1 MTDQQ
6 GVTPDSPQDV
16 ETVTPEVQEETPDEV
31 SSQPSKPPK
40 GFVPYEALKEE
51 RTKTELLERELS
63 SKESEL
69 ADLRSS
75 LPPEEED
82 PKFSALSKQ
91 VKELQEERELDS
103 VIAQNPLLKELRS
116 ELQEFRTKEHPRA
129 KIASVAKVFLAE
141 KGLLEPTRQ
150 GLERPTGGDRTP
162 AKTGLTND
170 EVAELRKTN
179 YRKYMELVKSGALKE
194 VK

>member
-1 MTDQQ
+1 MTDKQ
-6 GVTPDSPQDV
+6 GVIPDSPQDV
-16 ETVTPEVQEETPDEV
+16 ETVTPEVQEETHEEA
-31 SSQPSKPPK
+31 SSQSSKPPK
-40 GFVPYEALKEE
+40 GFVPYEALREE
-51 RTKTELLERELS
+51 RTKTELLEQSLAEREQELS
-63 SKESEL
+63 EIK
-69 ADLRSS
+69 SS
-75 LPPEEED
+75 LAPEEED

-194 VK
+194 V